1 MAHTRAIIFDLDGV
15 LTDTAELHYQAWKR
29 LADERG
35 LPFDR
40 RHNQALRGVSR
51 EESLRR
57 LLGPLKVSPAKFAAM
72 LHRKNDYYLAMIA
85 TLTPADLA
93 PGAEQLL
100 RDLNR
105 ADWKLALASASR
117 NAQQVVDRLNIRR
130 HFAAIVDGA
139 AVARSKPAPDLF
151 LEAARRLDAAPQNAI
166 VIEDAPS
173 GIEAARSAQMRSIAI
188 GPDAAES
195 PADIHINSIA
205 DLSVQMAE
213 ALVAAEQP
221 AYGAAPTVSS
231 SCFSPF

>member
-1 MAHTRAIIFDLDGV
+1 MARTRAIIFDLDGV
-15 LTDTAELHYQAWKR
+15 LTDTAEFHYQAWKR

-40 RHNQALRGVSR
+40 HHNQALRGVSR

-93 PGAEQLL
+93 PGAADLL

-105 ADWKLALASASR
+105 ANWKLAIASASR
-117 NAQQVVDRLNIRR
+117 NAQQVVDRLAIRR
-130 HFAAIVDGA
+130 HFAAIIDGA
-139 AVARSKPAPDLF
+139 AVTRSKPAPDLF
-151 LEAARRLDAAPQNAI
+151 LEAARRLDAHPQTAI

-173 GIEAARSAQMRSIAI
+173 GIEAARAAQMRAIAV

-195 PADIHINSIA
+195 PADLHITSIA
-205 DLSVQMAE
+205 ELNVELAE
-213 ALVAAEQP
+213 SLAADP

-231 SCFSPF
+231 NCFGPF